1 MKPKF
6 KTPTLVSPPSQT
18 IELTSER
25 QSKSVLAHTN
35 CTSRAEKDGRDLE
48 DWLQAES
55 ETAQANLEIV
65 VASKALLQR
74 GISRAGMASR
84 TRLKEGNR
92 AFWPYVAL
100 AISIIGPG

>member
-25 QSKSVLAHTN
+25 F
-35 CTSRAEKDGRDLE
+35 RANPFSCIRTVRAGRKKDGRDLE

-55 ETAQANLEIV
+55 ETAQANLEI
-65 VASKALLQR
+65 SCIESLPQR